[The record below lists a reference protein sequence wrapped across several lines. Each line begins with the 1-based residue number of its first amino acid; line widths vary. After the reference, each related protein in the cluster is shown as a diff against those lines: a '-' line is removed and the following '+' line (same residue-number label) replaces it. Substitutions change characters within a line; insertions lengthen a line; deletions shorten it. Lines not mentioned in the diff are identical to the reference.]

1 MHHEPRNQ
9 TPDQF
14 PLSTKPARFPP
25 AKSPTILTLSLAS
38 KLASCMQLDA
48 KPVPDTGR
56 LWLLLMMAPRRPQ
69 GPKAPRSWGCSA
81 GCRRQ
86 GARRHHRRQCPR
98 PAPQLQ
104 HRRCPRR
111 PGSARGIS
119 CRSKPVSPKDIPRR
133 DRRLRRRPCA
143 CCWAPRPRSA
153 QEPLQQQHHLPPS
166 RIAVEPKHPRLW
178 ESPAPANTHTRG
190 GLINKNTPFPPS
202 EQPRLVV
209 WHGLP
214 RRRRAAAAAVRVRRP
229 LPESGSRGALCQVHP
244 ASRRRA
250 GEPQKKARKRSETG
264 GQVSA
269 LVGAGWDTADQNSN
283 NPAQIGSSSRGYI
296 K

>member
-1 MHHEPRNQ
+1 MHHEPRNR

-38 KLASCMQLDA
+38 KLASCMQHDA

-56 LWLLLMMAPRRPQ
+56 LWLLLMMAPKAAPRPQ

-81 GCRRQ
+81 GCRHQ

-98 PAPQLQ
+98 PAHQLQ

-133 DRRLRRRPCA
+133 DRRLRRCPCA
-143 CCWAPRPRSA
+143 CCWAPRLRSA

-202 EQPRLVV
+202 EPRLVV
-209 WHGLP
+209 
-214 RRRRAAAAAVRVRRP
+214 
-229 LPESGSRGALCQVHP
+229 
-244 ASRRRA
+244 
-250 GEPQKKARKRSETG
+250 
-264 GQVSA
+264 
-269 LVGAGWDTADQNSN
+269 
-283 NPAQIGSSSRGYI
+283 
-296 K
+296 